1 MLAFSGSKLMSFFK
15 NIFNKEQPKQRQL
28 NSPSQLKVNDIIVL
42 SDSFALPEM
51 LRAKQYQVT
60 AVNCYEFE
68 HNVQTEWVLKNDQ
81 NQTLYLTLDI
91 DDETYLKFALEIEH
105 EDVETLFDLDDFAT
119 IFEEPGEAFLE
130 KKQDTEHTKQWTSEQ
145 YQQCIFAQVGYF
157 HRKDNRSESLSSYEG
172 KEAGEQF
179 ELYQLLDQ
187 DESRG
192 IDIEVWEDGDT
203 DVFLTLYRPLTDI
216 VDMYPGS

>member
-1 MLAFSGSKLMSFFK
+1 MSFFK
-15 NIFNKEQPKQRQL
+15 KIFNKEQDTQRQL
-28 NSPSQLKVNDIIVL
+28 TSAEQLQINDIIEL
-42 SDSFALPEM
+42 SDSFALPEN

-68 HNVQTEWVLKNDQ
+68 HKIQTEWVLKNEL
-81 NQTLYLTLDI
+81 NQLIYLTLDV
-91 DDETYLKFALEIEH
+91 DDVTYLKFALKIEH

-130 KKQDTEHTKQWTSEQ
+130 RKADNEHTNQWTSEQ

-157 HRKDNRSESLSSYEG
+157 HRKDNRCETISSYED
-172 KEAGEQF
+172 KDAGEQF
-179 ELYQLLDQ
+179 ELYQLLDN

-192 IDIEVWEDGDT
+192 IDIEVWEDGET

>member
-1 MLAFSGSKLMSFFK
+1 MSFFK
-15 NIFNKEQPKQRQL
+15 KIFNKDQDTQRQL
-28 NSPSQLKVNDIIVL
+28 TSVEQLQINDIIEL
-42 SDSFALPEM
+42 SDSFALPEN
-51 LRAKQYQVT
+51 LRAQQYQVT

-68 HNVQTEWVLKNDQ
+68 HKVQTEWVLKNNL
-81 NQTLYLTLDI
+81 NQLIYLTLDV
-91 DDETYLKFALEIEH
+91 DDETYLKFALKIEH
-105 EDVETLFDLDDFAT
+105 EDVETLFDLDDFAE

-130 KKQDTEHTKQWTSEQ
+130 KKSDSAQTHQWTSDQ

-157 HRKDNRSESLSSYEG
+157 HRQDNRSENISNFES
-172 KEAGEQF
+172 KDAGEQF

>member
-1 MLAFSGSKLMSFFK
+1 MSFFK
-15 NIFNKEQPKQRQL
+15 KIFNKEQDTQRQL
-28 NSPSQLKVNDIIVL
+28 TSAEQLQINDIIEL
-42 SDSFALPEM
+42 SDSFALPEN

-68 HNVQTEWVLKNDQ
+68 HKIQTEWVLKNEL
-81 NQTLYLTLDI
+81 NQLIYLTLDI
-91 DDETYLKFALEIEH
+91 DDETYLKFALKIEH

-119 IFEEPGEAFLE
+119 VFEEPGEAFLE
-130 KKQDTEHTKQWTSEQ
+130 RKTDNEHTNQWTSEQ

-157 HRKDNRSESLSSYEG
+157 HRQDNRCKTISSYEG
-172 KEAGEQF
+172 KDAGEQF
-179 ELYQLLDQ
+179 EFYQLLDN

-192 IDIEVWEDGDT
+192 IDIEVWEDGET